1 VIAETACGSADA
13 IAHGVSGP
21 ALYTAQIFQRVEA
34 SGFFMGLEDI
44 SSKVTSRL
52 RAGDHN
58 AERQAN

>member
-1 VIAETACGSADA
+1 MQKPVCGCADA
-13 IAHGVSGP
+13 IARGVRGR
-21 ALYTAQIFQRVEA
+21 ALYIAQIFQRVEA

-44 SSKVTSRL
+44 SSKVTSHL